1 MIGYV
6 DSPTAWP
13 LTRGMARLAGVDL
26 PRAVLDG
33 WLSRSEL
40 ASIVGQCQEGGCK
53 DACLGWLGKGAGP
66 AQPPAFC
73 AIRAEIA
80 ALAPEDTA
88 Q

>member
-1 MIGYV
+1 
-6 DSPTAWP
+6 
-13 LTRGMARLAGVDL
+13 MARLAGVDL

-40 ASIVGQCQEGGCK
+40 ASIVSQCQEGGCK
-53 DACLGWLGKGAGP
+53 DACLGWLGWLGKEAGP

-80 ALAPEDTA
+80 ALAPEGSA